1 MSSITDADRVSWR
14 RAVFENRARKDH
26 QPDTVGDSS
35 AWVSS
40 YAPQPWKPE
49 YKGQANLHVFEDW
62 CGSSTAD
69 LRKNLHYPLY
79 PHSRTTVEKLAV
91 SPQWTNYGLRIF
103 GYLHPHTD
111 GDFVFAVSSDDN
123 SEFWLSTDDSP
134 LNLKL
139 IAWVGMTGKE
149 WTAPGEF
156 EKYSSQTSRPVWLS
170 ARRRYFF
177 EVIHKQNDKGTDH
190 VEVAVSSRTPTLTLF
205 KVIDSKYISLYTNE
219 SALSM
224 NDVAHIPQTAA
235 SHRQTPRKQRSADA
249 DMLIEDRRDSFYKVR
264 MLNSKFL
271 QGVLPDCS
279 YKPSYT
285 IKDFP
290 LLRYQGLQ
298 FVHLSYIYP
307 NDYTRLTHMETQTS
321 CFYSESSYYLKT
333 FGFSRYMRFD
343 RPATEEKENP
353 DRGILPLFFPISK
366 FKLLAV
372 SVHLTL
378 LFYIWCILDFNF
390 QMRNFNQEDYDF
402 HKKAMETKPAQEDKA
417 HYQDYGDDY
426 DDYVQKRRRKLFSLV
441 VPKSNNTLGN
451 SSGLHRGELGKREH
465 KENLSQ
471 PESVLKQGLK
481 HNLQLNQTKLQKEE
495 GQFVK
500 AEQVKPKVKS
510 KRVKRKKVKPA
521 QRPGQNNLPIL
532 DNKKDLKAN
541 QQPVV
546 QSEQLGSKQDQI
558 QKFHKTNNTQIHR
571 LNNSQPQ
578 NLQRDYP
585 QPEKPPVAKQR
596 RFVTRQKEVQLPN
609 NKRFT
614 PPKRD
619 FNHTLERS
627 NQRDLDPK
635 KSPRDKD
642 MELNMPQQQDLE
654 NSIVRGKKIAKGKI
668 NKRWSD
674 RKEDELSNRAEKTK
688 DTEGERRYFWER
700 QEDFEGTDDEDLTPA
715 PVFDTQVNWN
725 QTFHVNHLDLQAQ
738 RSDWIDLQCNISGNL
753 LLHSNDALPIVKT
766 FMDQLNKKHHG
777 RFKLVRVVNMVKRVD
792 DFQGSRYLLE
802 LELKDVNGQLLRV
815 SHYIYA
821 LISHGWS
828 NSWDS
833 NFQQSKPKT
842 LLCNP
847 VGFHWNPVAMVHFI
861 VPVKN
866 QARWVQQLISD
877 MEELFK
883 ITGDSNF
890 NLIIAD
896 YKSTDMDVRKA
907 LEKSSLPRYQYVKM
921 DGNFERSAGLQAG
934 IDLITDDHSIVFLC
948 DLHIHFP
955 PSIIDT
961 IRMHCVEGYMAFAPI
976 VLRLGC
982 GTTPLEARGYWE
994 VNGFGLLGIYK
1005 SDLDTVGGMN
1015 TKEFTDRWGGEDW
1028 ELLDRILQAGLEV
1041 ERIYLRNFFHH
1052 YHSKRGMWNRRMST
1066 SPSRWQR

>member
-1 MSSITDADRVSWR
+1 MSR
-14 RAVFENRARKDH
+14 
-26 QPDTVGDSS
+26 
-35 AWVSS
+35 
-40 YAPQPWKPE
+40 
-49 YKGQANLHVFEDW
+49 
-62 CGSSTAD
+62 
-69 LRKNLHYPLY
+69 
-79 PHSRTTVEKLAV
+79 
-91 SPQWTNYGLRIF
+91 
-103 GYLHPHTD
+103 
-111 GDFVFAVSSDDN
+111 
-123 SEFWLSTDDSP
+123 
-134 LNLKL
+134 
-139 IAWVGMTGKE
+139 
-149 WTAPGEF
+149 
-156 EKYSSQTSRPVWLS
+156 
-170 ARRRYFF
+170 
-177 EVIHKQNDKGTDH
+177 
-190 VEVAVSSRTPTLTLF
+190 
-205 KVIDSKYISLYTNE
+205 
-219 SALSM
+219 
-224 NDVAHIPQTAA
+224 
-235 SHRQTPRKQRSADA
+235 
-249 DMLIEDRRDSFYKVR
+249 
-264 MLNSKFL
+264 
-271 QGVLPDCS
+271 
-279 YKPSYT
+279 
-285 IKDFP
+285 
-290 LLRYQGLQ
+290 
-298 FVHLSYIYP
+298 
-307 NDYTRLTHMETQTS
+307 
-321 CFYSESSYYLKT
+321 

-558 QKFHKTNNTQIHR
+558 QKFRKTNNTQIHR

-619 FNHTLERS
+619 FNHPLERS

-635 KSPRDKD
+635 KSPREKD

-777 RFKLVRVVNMVKRVD
+777 
-792 DFQGSRYLLE
+792 
-802 LELKDVNGQLLRV
+802 
-815 SHYIYA
+815 
-821 LISHGWS
+821 
-828 NSWDS
+828 
-833 NFQQSKPKT
+833 
-842 LLCNP
+842 
-847 VGFHWNPVAMVHFI
+847 
-861 VPVKN
+861 
-866 QARWVQQLISD
+866 
-877 MEELFK
+877 
-883 ITGDSNF
+883 
-890 NLIIAD
+890 
-896 YKSTDMDVRKA
+896 
-907 LEKSSLPRYQYVKM
+907 
-921 DGNFERSAGLQAG
+921 
-934 IDLITDDHSIVFLC
+934 
-948 DLHIHFP
+948 
-955 PSIIDT
+955 
-961 IRMHCVEGYMAFAPI
+961 
-976 VLRLGC
+976 
-982 GTTPLEARGYWE
+982 
-994 VNGFGLLGIYK
+994 
-1005 SDLDTVGGMN
+1005 
-1015 TKEFTDRWGGEDW
+1015 
-1028 ELLDRILQAGLEV
+1028 
-1041 ERIYLRNFFHH
+1041 
-1052 YHSKRGMWNRRMST
+1052 
-1066 SPSRWQR
+1066 

>member
-1 MSSITDADRVSWR
+1 MAHKSVCFFRKETKAKPSLIF
-14 RAVFENRARKDH
+14 VFTGKKG
-26 QPDTVGDSS
+26 PS
-35 AWVSS
+35 AKHCW
-40 YAPQPWKPE
+40 
-49 YKGQANLHVFEDW
+49 GQQCLGLQL
-62 CGSSTAD
+62 CSTT
-69 LRKNLHYPLY
+69 LETR
-79 PHSRTTVEKLAV
+79 
-91 SPQWTNYGLRIF
+91 
-103 GYLHPHTD
+103 

-156 EKYSSQTSRPVWLS
+156 EKYSSQTSSPVWLS
-170 ARRRYFF
+170 AQRKYFF
-177 EVIHKQNDKGTDH
+177 EVIHKQNDEGTDH
-190 VEVAVSSRTPTLTLF
+190 VEVAWLQLDYSSLF

-235 SHRQTPRKQRSADA
+235 SHRQTPTKQRSADA

-264 MLNSKFL
+264 MLNSKYL

-279 YKPSYT
+279 YNPSYT

-321 CFYSESSYYLKT
+321 CFYSESSYYLK
-333 FGFSRYMRFD
+333 
-343 RPATEEKENP
+343 
-353 DRGILPLFFPISK
+353 
-366 FKLLAV
+366 
-372 SVHLTL
+372 
-378 LFYIWCILDFNF
+378 
-390 QMRNFNQEDYDF
+390 
-402 HKKAMETKPAQEDKA
+402 
-417 HYQDYGDDY
+417 
-426 DDYVQKRRRKLFSLV
+426 RRKLFSLV

-451 SSGLHRGELGKREH
+451 SSGLHRGGLGKRQH

-471 PESVLKQGLK
+471 PQSVLKQGLK

-495 GQFVK
+495 GQVVK
-500 AEQVKPKVKS
+500 AEQQKS
-510 KRVKRKKVKPA
+510 RKRVKRKRVKPV

-541 QQPVV
+541 QQPV
-546 QSEQLGSKQDQI
+546 
-558 QKFHKTNNTQIHR
+558 
-571 LNNSQPQ
+571 
-578 NLQRDYP
+578 
-585 QPEKPPVAKQR
+585 
-596 RFVTRQKEVQLPN
+596 
-609 NKRFT
+609 
-614 PPKRD
+614 
-619 FNHTLERS
+619 
-627 NQRDLDPK
+627 
-635 KSPRDKD
+635 
-642 MELNMPQQQDLE
+642 
-654 NSIVRGKKIAKGKI
+654 IAKGNI
-668 NKRWSD
+668 DKRWSD
-674 RKEDELSNRAEKTK
+674 GKEGEEDELSNRAEKRK
-688 DTEGERRYFWER
+688 DTTEGEKRYFWER
-700 QEDFEGTDDEDLTPA
+700 REDFEGTDDEDLTPA

-766 FMDQLNKKHHG
+766 TLHFYFCG
-777 RFKLVRVVNMVKRVD
+777 CSCRRFKLVRVVNMVKRVD

-802 LELKDVNGQLLRV
+802 LELKDVNGQLLRL

-821 LISHGWS
+821 LVTDSWS
-828 NSWDS
+828 NGWDS
-833 NFQQSKPKT
+833 DFQQSKPKT

-847 VGFHWNPVAMVHFI
+847 VGFRWNPVAMVHFI

-866 QARWVQQLISD
+866 QARWVQQLITD

-890 NLIIAD
+890 NLIITD

-976 VLRLGC
+976 VMRLGC
-982 GTTPLEARGYWE
+982 GNTPLEARGYWE
-994 VNGFGLLGIYK
+994 INGFGLLGIYK

-1028 ELLDRILQAGLEV
+1028 ELLDRILEAGLEV

-1066 SPSRWQR
+1066 SPR

>member
-1 MSSITDADRVSWR
+1 M
-14 RAVFENRARKDH
+14 RKVIY
-26 QPDTVGDSS
+26 TV
-35 AWVSS
+35 
-40 YAPQPWKPE
+40 APTSVPSNTVNIQVLPVCIKNLFPLFS
-49 YKGQANLHVFEDW
+49 KNTKQRQANLHVFEDW

-190 VEVAVSSRTPTLTLF
+190 VEVAVSSRTPTLFSYL
-205 KVIDSKYISLYTNE
+205 ISLFPNSHE

-372 SVHLTL
+372 S
-378 LFYIWCILDFNF
+378 
-390 QMRNFNQEDYDF
+390 
-402 HKKAMETKPAQEDKA
+402 
-417 HYQDYGDDY
+417 
-426 DDYVQKRRRKLFSLV
+426 
-441 VPKSNNTLGN
+441 
-451 SSGLHRGELGKREH
+451 
-465 KENLSQ
+465 
-471 PESVLKQGLK
+471 
-481 HNLQLNQTKLQKEE
+481 
-495 GQFVK
+495 
-500 AEQVKPKVKS
+500 
-510 KRVKRKKVKPA
+510 
-521 QRPGQNNLPIL
+521 
-532 DNKKDLKAN
+532 
-541 QQPVV
+541 QPVV

-766 FMDQLNKKHHG
+766 TLHFCFCG
-777 RFKLVRVVNMVKRVD
+777 CSCRRFKLVRVVNMVKRVD

-1066 SPSRWQR
+1066 SPR